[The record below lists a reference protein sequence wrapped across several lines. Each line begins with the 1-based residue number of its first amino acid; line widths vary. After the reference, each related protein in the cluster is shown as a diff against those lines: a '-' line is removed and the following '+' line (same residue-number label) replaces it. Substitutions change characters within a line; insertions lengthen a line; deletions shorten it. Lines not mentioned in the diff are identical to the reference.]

1 MSKTIETDICIIGGG
16 SGGLSVAAGAS
27 QMGAKT
33 VLIEKGLMGGD
44 CLNFGCVPSK
54 AMLAAGHTAHAQRHS
69 ARYGIQ
75 SVEPVVDWK
84 QVKAHVKSV
93 IGSIAPH
100 DSVERFEGLGVTVLQ
115 EHGRFTGPREVQA
128 GDTTVRAKYVVVATG
143 SSAFVPPIP
152 GLETTPYFTNETIF
166 ENDQPIQHLIVVG
179 GGPIGLEM
187 AQAHR
192 RLGAQVTVLEM
203 FRALGKDDPEI
214 GEIVLN
220 RLRGE
225 DIDIREQTALKSVE
239 KTPDGIIATIEKD
252 GQTETITGSHLLV
265 AVGRRANLE
274 GLDLEKAGVKYERT
288 GITVDAHLK
297 TSNARV
303 FAIGDVAGGYQFT
316 HMAGYDA
323 GIVIRQA
330 LFKMFWAKVDHS
342 AVPWVTFTDP
352 EIAHVGMT
360 EATAEKTLGAGN
372 FQILRWSF
380 AENDRAQTEKE
391 TDGLVKAIIDKKGRA
406 LGCTIAGLHAGEL
419 ILPWVIAV
427 QQKQKM
433 GKIAALIAPY
443 PTLSEVTKR
452 AAGSYFTPSLFSD
465 RTRNLV
471 GMLMRFFS

>member
-1 MSKTIETDICIIGGG
+1 
-16 SGGLSVAAGAS
+16 
-27 QMGAKT
+27 MGAKT

-44 CLNFGCVPSK
+44 CLNYGCVPSK
-54 AMLAAGHTAHAQRHS
+54 ALLAAGHAAQAQRTGTPF
-69 ARYGIQ
+69 GIK
-75 SVEPVVDWK
+75 SIEPAVDWSK
-84 QVKAHVKSV
+84 VRTHVKSV
-93 IGSIAPH
+93 VDAIAPH

-115 EHGRFTGPREVQA
+115 EFGRFIGPRTVQA
-128 GDTTVRAKYVVVATG
+128 GDTRVHAKYVVVSTG

-152 GLETTPYFTNETIF
+152 GLDTVPYFTNETIF
-166 ENDQPIQHLIVVG
+166 ENDQPIEHLVVVG

-192 RLGAQVTVLEM
+192 RLGAKVTVLEM
-203 FRALGKDDPEI
+203 FRAFGKDDPEVAAL
-214 GEIVLN
+214 VLN

-225 DIDIREQTALKSVE
+225 AIDIRENTSLKSVG
-239 KTPDGIIATIEKD
+239 KSDDGISATVEHD
-252 GQTETITGSHLLV
+252 GTTETITGSHLFI
-265 AVGRRANLE
+265 AVGRRPNID
-274 GLDLEKAGVKYERT
+274 GLDLEKAGIKYERT
-288 GITVDAHLK
+288 GIIVDEHLK
-297 TSNARV
+297 TTNSRV

-352 EIAHVGMT
+352 ELSHVGMT
-360 EATAEKTLGAGN
+360 EAAAEKRLGSGN

-380 AENDRAQTEKE
+380 GENDRAQSEKS

-406 LGCTIAGLHAGEL
+406 LGCTIAGPHAGEL
-419 ILPWVIAV
+419 ILPWVMAV

-433 GKIAALIAPY
+433 GAIASLIAPY

-452 AAGSYFTPSLFSD
+452 TAGSYFTPSLFSE
-465 RTRNLV
+465 RTRKLV
-471 GMLMRFFS
+471 RTLMRLFS